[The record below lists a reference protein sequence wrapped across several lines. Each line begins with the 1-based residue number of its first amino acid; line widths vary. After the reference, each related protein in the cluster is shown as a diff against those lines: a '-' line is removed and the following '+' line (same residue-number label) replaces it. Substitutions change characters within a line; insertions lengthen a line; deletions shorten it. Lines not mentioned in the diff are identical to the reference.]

1 MFSNLKLKRSEKR
14 AIKWGVFVVLG
25 VIFLNVV
32 VFPLTDSY
40 RDLGKEKATLTDG
53 MKNIMAKLKEGQG
66 LDQEIAKYTKELT
79 LYKDKSLEG
88 ESVELSQV
96 ALEELVNKLAK
107 AQGLSVTN
115 TYKERAKDV
124 EFGYREVT
132 TRITVKGDFDAIIHF
147 LEAIQQAPE
156 LIAATEIS
164 LKHYRGYDATVTV
177 TGLAKKEKS

>member
-1 MFSNLKLKRSEKR
+1 MFSSLKLKRSEKR
-14 AIKWGVFVVLG
+14 AIKWGVLVVLG
-25 VIFLNVV
+25 VVFLNIV
-32 VFPLTDSY
+32 VFPLTDSS
-40 RDLGKEKATLTDG
+40 RSLEREKASLKEGIKVMET
-53 MKNIMAKLKEGQG
+53 KLKEGQG
-66 LDQEIAKYTKELT
+66 LDEETARYRKELE
-79 LYKDKSLEG
+79 LYKGKALEG

-107 AQGLSVTN
+107 AEGLSVTN
-115 TYKERAKDV
+115 TYKERAKDG

-147 LEAIQQAPE
+147 LDAIQKASE
-156 LIAATEIS
+156 LIAATDIS